1 MVPERMRELMA
12 AVGWPDLI
20 APVFFLL
27 CWMGYAAYADG
38 RLARR
43 TSLMGRI
50 HQYRELWMR
59 RMLARDNRMADLATL
74 SVLTQSNAFFA
85 SSSVLIVG
93 GCLAILGARDQAVAV
108 LDELPLVPVTP
119 LALYELKVLLLVIV
133 FVYAFFKFT
142 WSLRQFNY
150 VAILIGAAPPHEA
163 AHLPESLCYARNA
176 AMVASQA
183 AEHFTKALRSYYFG
197 LAALSWFLQPW
208 LFVVLTGIVV
218 LVVYRR
224 EFHSRTLL
232 AVGRAG
238 EPIPGA

>member
-1 MVPERMRELMA
+1 MGPKGMQELMA
-12 AVGWPDLI
+12 AVGWHDLV
-20 APVFFLL
+20 APAFFLL

-38 RLARR
+38 RLAQS

-59 RMLARDNRMADLATL
+59 RMLTRDNRIVDLAAL
-74 SVLTQSNAFFA
+74 SVLTQNNAFFA
-85 SSSVLIVG
+85 SSCVLIVG

-108 LDELPLVPVTP
+108 LDEIPLVPVTP
-119 LALYELKVLLLVIV
+119 LVLYEMKVLLLVIV

-150 VAILIGAAPPHEA
+150 VAILIGAAPLHEA

-183 AEHFTKALRSYYFG
+183 AEHFNKALRSFYFG
-197 LAALSWFLQPW
+197 LAALSWFLHPW
-208 LFVVLTGIVV
+208 LLVVLSGIVV

-224 EFHSRTLL
+224 EFRSPTLL
-232 AVGRAG
+232 AIGRIG

>member
-1 MVPERMRELMA
+1 MELERIRELMA
-12 AVGWPDLI
+12 AVSWPDLI

-38 RLARR
+38 RLARS
-43 TSLMGRI
+43 TSLMGRV

-59 RMLARDNRMADLATL
+59 RMLARDNRIADLAAL
-74 SVLTQSNAFFA
+74 SVLTQNNAFFA
-85 SSSVLIVG
+85 SSCVLIVG

-119 LALYELKVLLLVIV
+119 LVLYEMKVLLLVVV

-163 AHLPESLCYARNA
+163 AHLPESLCYAENA

-183 AEHFTKALRSYYFG
+183 AEHFNKALRSFYFG
-197 LAALSWFLQPW
+197 LAALSWFLHPW
-208 LFVVLTGIVV
+208 LLAVLTAVVV

-224 EFHSRTLL
+224 EFHSTTLV
-232 AVGRAG
+232 AVGNVG